1 MDRAIAKQ
9 LEELKEAYT
18 AKIAQRKSDIKAA
31 GAKGMVVSDIF
42 FGFFLWFFSLVV
54 FVDCNFIIY
63 LSF

>member
-1 MDRAIAKQ
+1 MDAKDAADIAKQ

-42 FGFFLWFFSLVV
+42 FWFFSLV
-54 FVDCNFIIY
+54 FFI
-63 LSF
+63 SCVC